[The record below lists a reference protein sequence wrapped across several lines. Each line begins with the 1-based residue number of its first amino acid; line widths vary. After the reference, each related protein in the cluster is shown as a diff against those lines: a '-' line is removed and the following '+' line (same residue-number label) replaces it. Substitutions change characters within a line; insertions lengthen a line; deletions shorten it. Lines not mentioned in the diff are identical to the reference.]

1 MACHLFWT
9 HGHIVL
15 NFNKVREWWIL
26 NNCVRLVESMCHD
39 VVMARKFSLWNILPT
54 TCNDERNLIYSKRH
68 THICLY
74 EYLLY
79 MCTLY
84 IFITHIYIFILF
96 FNRCIEVLWRYSKMN
111 TVKLY
116 NLINFD
122 ICVYLWNYHH
132 SEKNKHNIT
141 LKSFPW
147 LLNSSQVLFKVVV

>member
-1 MACHLFWT
+1 MSICINTIKSKQSIINQLSQWHVTCFGHMVTLSWT
-9 HGHIVL
+9 SIKL
-15 NFNKVREWWIL
+15 EWWIL

-84 IFITHIYIFILF
+84 IFITHIYIYSFSFLTD
-96 FNRCIEVLWRYSKMN
+96 VLRYYGG
-111 TVKLY
+111 TVKWIQL
-116 NLINFD
+116 
-122 ICVYLWNYHH
+122 NYT
-132 SEKNKHNIT
+132 I
-141 LKSFPW
+141 W
-147 LLNSSQVLFKVVV
+147 